1 MVYSQLVIK
10 DTRVR
15 HFDSLCTSSLVCCVG
30 FKYELALCLNG
41 TIGIPDLQKEEKTIF
56 TEFRVANQS
65 KTHFNYLLLDP
76 LKLKSLSDESVSNIS
91 FKHFIESLFYVGK
104 GKNSRSM
111 QHLKDAKKLKTG
123 TAVSVSDIMKLLLF
137 CSLVK

>member
-41 TIGIPDLQKEEKTIF
+41 TISIPDLQKEEKTIF

-123 TAVSVSDIMKLLLF
+123 TAVSVSDIVKPLVF
-137 CSLVK
+137 CVV